1 MSRYSVL
8 TFIIGQG
15 YEKVH
20 ELLYKQDDVDYVLV
34 TDDPSLKSSTWR
46 VVCEQSLLQYK
57 TPFEKC
63 FSIRYDVFKYAQAS
77 TCVTIDGSMQVKG
90 SLDKLIDAF
99 DKG

>member
-20 ELLYKQDDVDYVLV
+20 ELLHKQDDVDYVLV

-46 VVCEQSLLQYK
+46 VVC
-57 TPFEKC
+57 
-63 FSIRYDVFKYAQAS
+63 D
-77 TCVTIDGSMQVKG
+77 
-90 SLDKLIDAF
+90 
-99 DKG
+99 